1 MFFSRKLEAFMAVVE
16 QGSLC
21 KAARILN
28 RTAPPVAK
36 SIKDFEAVLGKTLF
50 KRKKSGMTLTK
61 EGQELYNDLKNLYL
75 QEKEITKRY
84 VSNEFRNVVNIY
96 YDWGK
101 DHHLIKLYQTAGI
114 NKIPI
119 NVLKF
124 DYDKVN
130 EISDY
135 DGNILILSSEKIVSE
150 RFILLKKSQ
159 KEAIG
164 ICCRKQLYEHAEKN
178 LLKLLNQFP
187 WLCDPVLYKSQ
198 FIRDIESKAT
208 LGTNRINIRWMENSG
223 FCDGLIQNGDYIG
236 LTDKLPETCQLTPD
250 IIFLPLDELSMTNS
264 CYFYKSKAHGSIL
277 NRFIDAIEKI
287 N

>member
-21 KAARILN
+21 KAARILH

-101 DHHLIKLYQTAGI
+101 DHHLRKLYQTAGI

-178 LLKLLNQFP
+178 LLNLLNQFP